1 MPVKTMY
8 RSWFRT
14 LCSAFFQVVAKELK
28 GAFRHRSDI
37 LNPVWFF
44 IIVVTLFPLGI
55 GTDPALLQRIAPG
68 IIWVAALLAALL
80 SFERLF
86 KDDFID
92 GSLEQ
97 LMLAP
102 FPLAWLV
109 SAKVFAHWLLTGL
122 PILLVSPLLAAFL
135 ALDIDTYFALFLTL
149 LIGTPILSLFGAI
162 GVALTVGL
170 RKGGILL
177 SLILLPFSIPI
188 LIFST
193 MAIDA
198 ASYGQSYIGLLA
210 LLGAMLISAIIL
222 APFAI
227 AASLRVSVS

>member
-1 MPVKTMY
+1 M
-8 RSWFRT
+8 FD
-14 LCSAFFQVVAKELK
+14 AFSQVVVKELK
-28 GAFRHRSDI
+28 GAFRRQSDI
-37 LNPVWFF
+37 LNPIWFF
-44 IIVVTLFPLGI
+44 VIVVTLFPLGI
-55 GTDPALLQRIAPG
+55 GSDPALLKRIAPG

-97 LMLAP
+97 LMITAY
-102 FPLAWLV
+102 PLPWLV

-122 PILLVSPLLAAFL
+122 PILLISPLLAIFL
-135 ALDIDTYFALFLTL
+135 ALDINTYFALFLTL
-149 LIGTPILSLFGAI
+149 LIGTPILSLLGAI

-177 SLILLPFSIPI
+177 SLIMLPLSIPI

-210 LLGAMLISAIIL
+210 LLGAMLVASITL

-227 AASLRVSVS
+227 AASLRVSIS

>member
-1 MPVKTMY
+1 M
-8 RSWFRT
+8 FN
-14 LCSAFFQVVAKELK
+14 AFLQIISKDLL

-37 LNPVWFF
+37 LNPIWFF
-44 IIVVTLFPLGI
+44 VIVVTLFPLGI
-55 GTDPALLQRIAPG
+55 GTDPVLLARIAPG

-86 KDDFID
+86 KDDYID

-97 LMLAP
+97 MMLAP
-102 FPLAWLV
+102 YPLTWLV
-109 SAKVFAHWLLTGL
+109 SAKILAHWLLTGL
-122 PILLVSPLLAAFL
+122 PILLVSPLLAMFL
-135 ALDIDTYFALFLTL
+135 SLNLETFGALFLTL
-149 LIGTPILSLFGAI
+149 LIGTPVLSLLGAI
-162 GVALTVGL
+162 GVALTIGL
-170 RKGGILL
+170 RKGGVLL
-177 SLILLPFSIPI
+177 SLIMLPLSIPI

-198 ASYGQSYIGLLA
+198 AAFGQSYIGLLA
-210 LLGAMLISAIIL
+210 LLGAMLVAAITL

>member
-1 MPVKTMY
+1 M
-8 RSWFRT
+8 FN
-14 LCSAFFQVVAKELK
+14 AFVQIVRKELI
-28 GAFRHRSDI
+28 GAFRQQSDI
-37 LNPVWFF
+37 LNPIWFF
-44 IIVVTLFPLGI
+44 VIVVTLFPLGI
-55 GTDPALLQRIAPG
+55 GTDPALLARIAPG

-86 KDDFID
+86 KDDYID

-97 LMLAP
+97 MMLAP
-102 FPLAWLV
+102 HPLTWLV
-109 SAKVFAHWLLTGL
+109 SAKVCAHWLLTGL
-122 PILLVSPLLAAFL
+122 PILLVSPLLAVFL
-135 ALDIDTYFALFLTL
+135 SLETNTFWALFLTL
-149 LIGTPILSLFGAI
+149 LIGTPILSLLGAI

-170 RKGGILL
+170 RKGGVLL
-177 SLILLPFSIPI
+177 SLIMLPLSIPI

-198 ASYGQSYIGLLA
+198 ATFGQPYIGMLA
-210 LLGAMLISAIIL
+210 LLGAMLVAAITL

>member
-1 MPVKTMY
+1 MFE
-8 RSWFRT
+8 S
-14 LCSAFFQVVAKELK
+14 FQQIVAKELK
-28 GAFRHRSDI
+28 GAFRRQSDI
-37 LNPVWFF
+37 LNPIWFF
-44 IIVVTLFPLGI
+44 IIVITLFPLGI
-55 GTDPALLQRIAPG
+55 GSEPSLLARIAPG

-86 KDDFID
+86 KDDYID

-97 LMLAP
+97 LMLSP
-102 FPLAWLV
+102 QPLAWLV
-109 SAKVFAHWLLTGL
+109 SAKVFSHWLLTGI
-122 PILLVSPLLAAFL
+122 PILLISPLLAVL
-135 ALDIDTYFALFLTL
+135 LSLNMQTYWALFLTL
-149 LIGTPILSLFGAI
+149 LIGTPILSLLGAI

-177 SLILLPFSIPI
+177 SLIMLPFSIPI

-198 ASYGQSYIGLLA
+198 AAFGQSYLGLLA
-210 LLGAMLISAIIL
+210 LLGAMLVASITL

>member
-1 MPVKTMY
+1 M
-8 RSWFRT
+8 FD
-14 LCSAFFQVVAKELK
+14 AFLQVVSKELK
-28 GAFRHRSDI
+28 GAFRRQSDI

-55 GTDPALLQRIAPG
+55 GTDPVLLARIAPG

-97 LMLAP
+97 LMLMP
-102 FPLAWLV
+102 HPLAWLV

-122 PILLVSPLLAAFL
+122 PILFVSPLLAVFL
-135 ALDIDTYFALFLTL
+135 AMETSTYFALLLTL
-149 LIGTPILSLFGAI
+149 LIGTPILSLLGAI

-177 SLILLPFSIPI
+177 SLIMLPLSIPI

-198 ASYGQSYIGLLA
+198 AAYGQSYLGLLA
-210 LLGAMLISAIIL
+210 LLGAMLIASITL

>member
-1 MPVKTMY
+1 M
-8 RSWFRT
+8 FD
-14 LCSAFFQVVAKELK
+14 AFMQVVKKDLK
-28 GAFRHRSDI
+28 GAFRQQSDI

-55 GTDPALLQRIAPG
+55 GTDPALLKRIAPG

-102 FPLAWLV
+102 HPLAWLV

-122 PILLVSPLLAAFL
+122 PILFVSPLLAIFL
-135 ALDIDTYFALFLTL
+135 ALDPTTYVALFLTL
-149 LIGTPILSLFGAI
+149 LIGTPILSLLGAV

-177 SLILLPFSIPI
+177 SLIMLPLSIPI

-198 ASYGQSYIGLLA
+198 ASYGQSYLGLLA
-210 LLGAMLISAIIL
+210 LLGAMLIGAITL

>member
-1 MPVKTMY
+1 M
-8 RSWFRT
+8 FN
-14 LCSAFFQVVAKELK
+14 AFAQIVRKELL
-28 GAFRHRSDI
+28 GAFRQQSDI
-37 LNPVWFF
+37 LNPIWFF
-44 IIVVTLFPLGI
+44 VIVVTLFPLGI
-55 GTDPALLQRIAPG
+55 GTDPVLLARIAPG

-97 LMLAP
+97 MMLAP
-102 FPLAWLV
+102 YPLAWLV

-122 PILLVSPLLAAFL
+122 PILLVSPLLAIFL
-135 ALDIDTYFALFLTL
+135 SLEANTFWALFLTL
-149 LIGTPILSLFGAI
+149 LIGTPILSLLGAI
-162 GVALTVGL
+162 GVALTIGL
-170 RKGGILL
+170 RKGGVLL
-177 SLILLPFSIPI
+177 SLIMLPLSIPI

-198 ASYGQSYIGLLA
+198 AAYGQSYIGMLA
-210 LLGAMLISAIIL
+210 LLGAMLVGAITL

>member
-1 MPVKTMY
+1 MFSV
-8 RSWFRT
+8 FV
-14 LCSAFFQVVAKELK
+14 QVVSKELK
-28 GAFRHRSDI
+28 GAFRRQSDI

-55 GTDPALLQRIAPG
+55 GTDPILLARIAPG

-86 KDDFID
+86 NDDFID

-97 LMLAP
+97 LMLMP
-102 FPLAWLV
+102 HSLPWLV

-122 PILLVSPLLAAFL
+122 PILFISPLLAAFL
-135 ALDIDTYFALFLTL
+135 AMELKTYLALFLTL
-149 LIGTPILSLFGAI
+149 LIGTPILSLLGAI

-177 SLILLPFSIPI
+177 SLIMLPLSIPI

-198 ASYGQSYIGLLA
+198 AAYGQSYLGLLA
-210 LLGAMLISAIIL
+210 LLGAMLVTSITL

-227 AASLRVSVS
+227 AASLRVSIS

>member
-1 MPVKTMY
+1 MKKM
-8 RSWFRT
+8 F
-14 LCSAFFQVVAKELK
+14 SAFFQVVAKELK
-28 GAFRHRSDI
+28 GAFRHGSDI

-55 GTDPALLQRIAPG
+55 GTDPVLLQRIAPG

-97 LMLAP
+97 LMLSP

-122 PILLVSPLLAAFL
+122 PLLLVSPLLAAFL
-135 ALDIDTYFALFLTL
+135 SLDIDTYFALFLTL

-177 SLILLPFSIPI
+177 SLIMLPLSIPI

-210 LLGAMLISAIIL
+210 LLGAMLITAIIL

>member
-1 MPVKTMY
+1 MFNV
-8 RSWFRT
+8 
-14 LCSAFFQVVAKELK
+14 FFQVVNKELK
-28 GAFRHRSDI
+28 GAFRSQSDI

-55 GTDPALLQRIAPG
+55 GTDPALLARIAPG
-68 IIWVAALLAALL
+68 VIWVAALLAALL

-97 LMLAP
+97 LMLMP
-102 FPLAWLV
+102 HSLAWLV

-122 PILLVSPLLAAFL
+122 PILFVSPLLAIFL
-135 ALDIDTYFALFLTL
+135 AMDINTYSALFLTL
-149 LIGTPILSLFGAI
+149 LIGTPILSLLGAI

-177 SLILLPFSIPI
+177 SLIMLPLSIPI

-193 MAIDA
+193 LAIDA
-198 ASYGQSYIGLLA
+198 AAYGQSYLGLLA
-210 LLGAMLISAIIL
+210 LLGAMLVGAITL

>member
-1 MPVKTMY
+1 M
-8 RSWFRT
+8 FE
-14 LCSAFFQVVAKELK
+14 AFYQVVAKELK
-28 GAFRHRSDI
+28 GAFRKQSDI

-44 IIVVTLFPLGI
+44 VIVVTLFPLAI
-55 GTDPALLQRIAPG
+55 GTDPALLKRIAPG

-92 GSLEQ
+92 GTLEQ

-102 FPLAWLV
+102 YPLAWLV

-122 PILLVSPLLAAFL
+122 PVLLISPLLAIFL
-135 ALDIDTYFALFLTL
+135 ALDLTTYWALFLTL
-149 LIGTPILSLFGAI
+149 LIGTPILSLLGAI

-177 SLILLPFSIPI
+177 SLIMLPLSIPI

-198 ASYGQSYIGLLA
+198 ASYGNSYLGLLA
-210 LLGAMLISAIIL
+210 LLGAMLITSVTL

>member
-1 MPVKTMY
+1 MFKVF
-8 RSWFRT
+8 S
-14 LCSAFFQVVAKELK
+14 QVVSKELK
-28 GAFRHRSDI
+28 GAFRRQSDI

-55 GTDPALLQRIAPG
+55 GTDPILLARIAPG

-97 LMLAP
+97 LMLMP
-102 FPLAWLV
+102 HPLAWLV

-122 PILLVSPLLAAFL
+122 PILFVSPLLAIFL
-135 ALDIDTYFALFLTL
+135 AMEQNTYFALFLTL
-149 LIGTPILSLFGAI
+149 LIGTPILSLLGAI

-177 SLILLPFSIPI
+177 SLIMLPLSIPI

-198 ASYGQSYIGLLA
+198 AAYGQSYLGLLA
-210 LLGAMLISAIIL
+210 LLGAMLVTSITL

>member
-1 MPVKTMY
+1 MFNV
-8 RSWFRT
+8 F
-14 LCSAFFQVVAKELK
+14 LQVVTKELK
-28 GAFRHRSDI
+28 GAFRRQSDI

-55 GTDPALLQRIAPG
+55 GTDPTLLARIAPG

-97 LMLAP
+97 LMLMP
-102 FPLAWLV
+102 HPLAWLV

-122 PILLVSPLLAAFL
+122 PILFVSPLLAVFL
-135 ALDIDTYFALFLTL
+135 AMEVDTYLALFLTL
-149 LIGTPILSLFGAI
+149 LIGTPILSLLGAI

-177 SLILLPFSIPI
+177 SLIMLPLSIPI

-198 ASYGQSYIGLLA
+198 AAYGQSYLGLLA
-210 LLGAMLISAIIL
+210 LLGAMLVTSITL

>member
-1 MPVKTMY
+1 M
-8 RSWFRT
+8 FD
-14 LCSAFFQVVAKELK
+14 AFWQIVRKDLL
-28 GAFRHRSDI
+28 GAFRQQSDI
-37 LNPVWFF
+37 LNPIWFF
-44 IIVVTLFPLGI
+44 VIVVTLFPLGI
-55 GTDPALLQRIAPG
+55 GTDPVLLARIAPG

-86 KDDFID
+86 KDDYID

-97 LMLAP
+97 MMLSP
-102 FPLAWLV
+102 YPLTWLV
-109 SAKVFAHWLLTGL
+109 IAKIFAHWLLTGL
-122 PILLVSPLLAAFL
+122 PILLVSPLLAIFL
-135 ALDIDTYFALFLTL
+135 SLEINTFYALFLTL
-149 LIGTPILSLFGAI
+149 LIGTPILSLLGAI

-170 RKGGILL
+170 RKGGVLL
-177 SLILLPFSIPI
+177 SLIMLPLSIPI

-198 ASYGQSYIGLLA
+198 ASFGQSYVGLLM
-210 LLGAMLISAIIL
+210 LLSAMLVAAITL

>member
-1 MPVKTMY
+1 VKNM
-8 RSWFRT
+8 F
-14 LCSAFFQVVAKELK
+14 SAFFQVVAKELK

-122 PILLVSPLLAAFL
+122 PILLVSPLLGAFL

-177 SLILLPFSIPI
+177 SLILLPLSIPI

-198 ASYGQSYIGLLA
+198 AAYGQSYLGLLA

>member
-1 MPVKTMY
+1 MINVFKE
-8 RSWFRT
+8 
-14 LCSAFFQVVAKELK
+14 VVNKELK
-28 GAFRHRSDI
+28 GAFRHQSNI
-37 LNPVWFF
+37 LNPIWFF
-44 IIVVTLFPLGI
+44 IIVVTLFPLAVGS
-55 GTDPALLQRIAPG
+55 DPTLLKRIAPG
-68 IIWVAALLAALL
+68 VIWVAALLAALL

-97 LMLAP
+97 LMLTP
-102 FPLAWLV
+102 YPLAWLAA
-109 SAKVFAHWLLTGL
+109 AKVFAHWLLTGL
-122 PILLVSPLLAAFL
+122 PILLISPLLAIFL
-135 ALDIDTYFALFLTL
+135 SLTMDTYLAVFLTL
-149 LIGTPILSLFGAI
+149 LIGTPILSLLGAI

-177 SLILLPFSIPI
+177 SLIVLPLSIPI

-198 ASYGQSYIGLLA
+198 AAYGQSYLGLLA
-210 LLGAMLISAIIL
+210 LLGAMLVASITL

-227 AASLRVSVS
+227 AAALRVSIA

>member
-1 MPVKTMY
+1 MFNV
-8 RSWFRT
+8 F
-14 LCSAFFQVVAKELK
+14 LQVVGKELK
-28 GAFRHRSDI
+28 GAFRRQSDI

-44 IIVVTLFPLGI
+44 VIVVTLFPLGI
-55 GTDPALLQRIAPG
+55 GTDPILLARIAPG

-97 LMLAP
+97 LMLMP
-102 FPLAWLV
+102 HPLAWLV

-122 PILLVSPLLAAFL
+122 PILFISPLLAVFL
-135 ALDIDTYFALFLTL
+135 AMEVNTYFALFLTL
-149 LIGTPILSLFGAI
+149 LIGTPILSLLGAI

-177 SLILLPFSIPI
+177 SLIMLPLSIPI

-198 ASYGQSYIGLLA
+198 ASYGQSYLGLLA
-210 LLGAMLISAIIL
+210 LLGAMLVTAMTL

>member
-1 MPVKTMY
+1 MIYM
-8 RSWFRT
+8 FN
-14 LCSAFFQVVAKELK
+14 AFLQVVSKELK
-28 GAFRHRSDI
+28 GAFRRRSDI
-37 LNPVWFF
+37 LNPIWFF
-44 IIVVTLFPLGI
+44 VIVVMLFPLAI
-55 GTDPALLQRIAPG
+55 GTEPALLKRIAPG

-97 LMLAP
+97 LMISP
-102 FPLAWLV
+102 YPLAWLV

-122 PILLVSPLLAAFL
+122 PILLVSPLLGIFL
-135 ALDIDTYFALFLTL
+135 SLNMDTYYALLLTL
-149 LIGTPILSLFGAI
+149 LIGTPILSLLGAI

-177 SLILLPFSIPI
+177 SLIMLPLSIPI

-193 MAIDA
+193 MAIEA
-198 ASYGQSYIGLLA
+198 AAYGQSYLGLLA
-210 LLGAMLISAIIL
+210 LLGAMLVASVTF

>member
-1 MPVKTMY
+1 MFKVFM
-8 RSWFRT
+8 
-14 LCSAFFQVVAKELK
+14 QVVSKELK
-28 GAFRHRSDI
+28 GAFRRQSDI

-55 GTDPALLQRIAPG
+55 GTDPILLARIAPG

-97 LMLAP
+97 LMLMP
-102 FPLAWLV
+102 YPLAWLV

-122 PILLVSPLLAAFL
+122 PILFVSPLLAVFL
-135 ALDIDTYFALFLTL
+135 AMEPTTYFALFLTL
-149 LIGTPILSLFGAI
+149 LIGTPILSLLGAI

-177 SLILLPFSIPI
+177 SLIMLPLSIPI

-198 ASYGQSYIGLLA
+198 AAYGQSYIGLLA
-210 LLGAMLISAIIL
+210 LLGAMLITSITL